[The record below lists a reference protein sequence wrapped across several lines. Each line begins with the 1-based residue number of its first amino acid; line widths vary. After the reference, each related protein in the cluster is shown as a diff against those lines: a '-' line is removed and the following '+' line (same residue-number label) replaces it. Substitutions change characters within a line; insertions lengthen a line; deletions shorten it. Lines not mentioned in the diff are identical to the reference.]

1 MATTILLIVIAAWI
15 LGQTVRGGLVN
26 RIFGNAS

>member
-1 MATTILLIVIAAWI
+1 MYTTILLILVAAWI

-26 RIFGNAS
+26 RILG

>member
-1 MATTILLIVIAAWI
+1 MATTILLVIVAAWI

-26 RIFGNAS
+26 RIFG